1 MTRAGEIRDASSSG
15 QPSPGGPPPDDATAA
30 HRLRPVAGNLPPLPP
45 PKPDPMGAPLD
56 PVSAMNVANYLTVLR
71 IALVPVFA
79 VLLWHGD
86 GVSNAWRIAAF
97 AVFALAALTDR
108 LDGELARRRNLVTDF
123 GKLADPIA
131 DKALMGTALVGLSSL
146 GLLWWWVTV
155 VILARE
161 FGITALR
168 LWVLNHGVLPASR
181 GGKLKTFL
189 QSVAIGL
196 LVLPLPYSGR
206 IVADVVMV
214 AALVLTV
221 VTGVDYVAKA
231 LRLRRTPHTT
241 SA

>member
-15 QPSPGGPPPDDATAA
+15 QPVPGAQPDETTAA
-30 HRLRPVAGNLPPLPP
+30 HRLRPVAANLPPLPP

-79 VLLWHGD
+79 VLLWHAD
-86 GVSNAWRIAAF
+86 GWRVAAF

-206 IVADVVMV
+206 IVADVVMG

-231 LRLRRTPHTT
+231 RHLRRTPQTT
-241 SA
+241 PA

>member
-1 MTRAGEIRDASSSG
+1 MTRAGDVRG
-15 QPSPGGPPPDDATAA
+15 TSPGPASPANDETAT
-30 HRLRPVAGNLPPLPP
+30 HRLLQGAANLPPLPP
-45 PKPDPMGAPLD
+45 PKPDPIGD
-56 PVSAMNVANYLTVLR
+56 PPDAVSAMNVANYLTVLR

-79 VLLWHGD
+79 VFLWHGD
-86 GVSNAWRIAAF
+86 GSSDGWRVAAF
-97 AVFALAALTDR
+97 VVFALAALTDR

-155 VILARE
+155 VVLARE

-214 AALVLTV
+214 AAVVLTV
-221 VTGVDYVAKA
+221 VTGVDYVVKA
-231 LRLRRTPHTT
+231 FRLRRTPHATH
-241 SA
+241 A

>member
-1 MTRAGEIRDASSSG
+1 MTRAGEVRG
-15 QPSPGGPPPDDATAA
+15 TSPGPTGPANDETAT
-30 HRLRPVAGNLPPLPP
+30 HRLLQGATNLPPLPP
-45 PKPDPMGAPLD
+45 PKPDPIGD
-56 PVSAMNVANYLTVLR
+56 PPDAVSAMNVANYLTVLR
-71 IALVPVFA
+71 IALVPVFG

-86 GVSNAWRIAAF
+86 GLSHGWRVAAF
-97 AVFALAALTDR
+97 VVFALAALTDR

-155 VILARE
+155 VVLVRE
-161 FGITALR
+161 LGITALR

-181 GGKLKTFL
+181 GGKLKTLL

-206 IVADVVMV
+206 IVADVVMA
-214 AALVLTV
+214 AALLVTV
-221 VTGVDYVAKA
+221 VTGVDYVVKA
-231 LRLRRTPHTT
+231 LRLRRTPVT
-241 SA
+241 SRA